1 MAEPLVTIQIQGLGS
16 MLNTL
21 LAPILL
27 AEPLRAAFER
37 SGIAVSNEAKTR
49 APVFRGRLRQSIK
62 WVTDTAPIPQFVR
75 IGPNV
80 DYAYYV
86 HEGRSPGTFP
96 PISAIRLWVE
106 RRGIDA
112 DPFVIARAI
121 ARRGIAGRPF
131 LTDGLRAAE
140 PQVRQ
145 AFDAAGVRI
154 EANWAQSGVR

>member
-1 MAEPLVTIQIQGLGS
+1 MSEPLITIEVRGLDS
-16 MLNTL
+16 VMNTL

-27 AEPLRAAFER
+27 AEPLRVAFER
-37 SGIAVSNEAKTR
+37 CGIAVSNEAKTR

-62 WVTDTAPIPQFVR
+62 WVTDTAQVPQFVR

-86 HEGRSPGTFP
+86 HEGRRPGSWP

-112 DPFVIARAI
+112 SPYAIARSI
-121 ARRGIAGRPF
+121 ARRGIPGRPF

-140 PQVRQ
+140 PAIRQ
-145 AFDAAGVRI
+145 SFDECGRGI
-154 EANWAQSGVR
+154 EANWSQAGVS